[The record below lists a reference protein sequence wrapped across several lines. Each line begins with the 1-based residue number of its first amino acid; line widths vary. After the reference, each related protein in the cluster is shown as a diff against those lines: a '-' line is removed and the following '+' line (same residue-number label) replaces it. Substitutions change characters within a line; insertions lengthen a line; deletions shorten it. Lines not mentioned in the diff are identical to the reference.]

1 MHEYNAQYTRDAQD
15 MRARSLLYNKSG
27 LIIVEKSM
35 HSLRLL
41 RFLVPILVGLLM
53 ASIAW
58 AERPKPIVSEEHGI
72 LLSPGMAELMEEAN
86 AGDADAAHIVGVQ
99 YENGLSVVENYDEAM
114 KWYRKAAQG
123 GSVAALYHIGSLYEA
138 GLGVTRDLVEARKW
152 YEQAAAKGYTA
163 AEIRIEQIK
172 ELAPAVK

>member
-1 MHEYNAQYTRDAQD
+1 
-15 MRARSLLYNKSG
+15 
-27 LIIVEKSM
+27 M

-58 AERPKPIVSEEHGI
+58 AERPRPIVSEEHGI
-72 LLSPGMAELMEEAN
+72 LLSPGMAELMEQAET
-86 AGDADAAHIVGVQ
+86 GDADAANTVGVQ
-99 YENGLSVVENYDEAM
+99 YENGLSVVENYTEAM

-138 GLGVTRDLVEARKW
+138 GLGVSKDMVEAKKW
-152 YEQAAAKGYTA
+152 YQRAAAKGYSA
-163 AEIRIEQIK
+163 AQIHLQQL
-172 ELAPAVK
+172 EESAPAGK